1 MPNLADLAAADD
13 KDSSGC
19 STELVLEVQEE
30 VQETFDE
37 ILKSVDL
44 LGKSALAIFISDDPL
59 IAMETFHLPSSLQ
72 LFQPP
77 A

>member
-13 KDSSGC
+13 KGSSGY

-37 ILKSVDL
+37 ILKSVDCIRIREL
-44 LGKSALAIFISDDPL
+44 NRGSSTKTLGP
-59 IAMETFHLPSSLQ
+59 T
-72 LFQPP
+72 
-77 A
+77 